1 MDLTIDLQ
9 DFSRK
14 NVYEMVETTA
24 YFEAYNPILEGL
36 QQTKDEDLPFQV
48 GIIIENIK
56 LEGIIKLSKVKEAPD
71 VYACKHRCTLISSD
85 SHRELFGKK
94 TIYFIPNLP

>member
-1 MDLTIDLQ
+1 MKTALTKITLLPQGKITVQFMDMTIDLQ

-36 QQTKDEDLPFQV
+36 HQTNENDLPFQV
-48 GIIIENIK
+48 
-56 LEGIIKLSKVKEAPD
+56 
-71 VYACKHRCTLISSD
+71 
-85 SHRELFGKK
+85 
-94 TIYFIPNLP
+94 